1 MLVLT
6 GFTIYTNAN
15 QGWGIMVHKV
25 LQTMLP
31 RVTARIRRWP
41 LPVRAAALLLGSQ
54 AVIGVIGLLVV
65 LLTAPRLPALQQ
77 SPVTPLLLL
86 FAIYMTGCAVVVV
99 LAMRAFHHRL
109 MRMGEQV
116 NQEVAFS
123 GLPIK
128 VSGTEG
134 DELDRLVTTL
144 GALGQAYRESL
155 ATLAHRAEELATI
168 NLVAET
174 VNQTFDLQS
183 VIDTSLRQALRSI
196 NWRMGAIYM
205 WDERAESLNMVSLV
219 GLTEEMVRANFSF
232 RLGESAVGEAAAT
245 HRMVIS
251 RRGPALDSPA
261 EAGCQNCLIQICIP
275 LLAVPGT
282 LLGVLTAAD
291 REEKHLPAD
300 KLRILNTIA
309 HQVAL
314 AIEKAQL
321 YAEVSSHA
329 ENLEKVVAERTQ
341 QLGEAIEELW
351 VTLKQAQE
359 ADRVKSLLLSTVS
372 HELRTPL
379 ATIKGN
385 TSLLQEHYGQMDP
398 ETMLQIF
405 RDIEEETD
413 KLTELISNL
422 LEMSRIEAGILRIHP
437 MPIDLADVLLGAVTA
452 ARIRNKAHPLHFDPP
467 ADLPL
472 CFGDARRIEQIAA
485 NLLDNAAK
493 YSPAGTPIVV
503 SVRAHADE
511 LIVSVR
517 DEGPGIAPEDQELI
531 FDRFMQVH
539 KKGDSARQGV
549 GLGLA
554 ICRGLAEAHGGR
566 IWVESKPGE
575 GSTFSFSLPVATAEK
590 MAEENQ

>member
-1 MLVLT
+1 
-6 GFTIYTNAN
+6 
-15 QGWGIMVHKV
+15 MVHKV
-25 LQTMLP
+25 LQTLP
-31 RVTARIRRWP
+31 QRITAWIRGWP
-41 LPVRAAALLLGSQ
+41 LPVRAATLLLGSQ
-54 AVIGVIGLLVV
+54 AAIGVIGLLAV
-65 LLTAPRLPALQQ
+65 LLAMPRLPALQQ
-77 SPVTPLLLL
+77 SPARPLLLF
-86 FAIYMTGCAVVVV
+86 FAIYMTACSLVVV
-99 LAMRAFHHRL
+99 LAVRAFHRRL
-109 MRMGEQV
+109 GRMTGQV
-116 NQEVAFS
+116 NQEVALS

-128 VSGTEG
+128 IGGAEG
-134 DELDRLVTTL
+134 DELDRLITTL
-144 GALGQAYRESL
+144 SALGRAYRDSL
-155 ATLAHRAEELATI
+155 ATLARRAEELATI

-183 VIDTSLRQALRSI
+183 VIDTSLREALRSI
-196 NWRMGAIYM
+196 DWSMGAIYM

-219 GLTEEMVRANFSF
+219 GLTEEMARANFSF

-245 HRMVIS
+245 HRVVIS
-251 RRGPALDSPA
+251 RRTPTLDSPA
-261 EAGCQNCLIQICIP
+261 GAACEDCLLQICIP
-275 LLAVPGT
+275 LVAVPGT

-291 REEKHLPAD
+291 CEEKQLPAD

-385 TSLLQEHYGQMDP
+385 TSLLQEHYGQMEPD
-398 ETMLQIF
+398 TMLQIF
-405 RDIEEETD
+405 HDIEEETD

-437 MPIDLADVLLGAVTA
+437 MPIDLADVLLGAVNA
-452 ARIRNKAHPLHFDPP
+452 ARIRNKAHPLHFAPSP
-467 ADLPL
+467 DLPL
-472 CFGDARRIEQIAA
+472 CFGDARRIEQIVA

-493 YSPAGTPIVV
+493 YSPAGTPIAV
-503 SVRAHADE
+503 SVQTRSNE

-590 MAEENQ
+590 MAEDNR